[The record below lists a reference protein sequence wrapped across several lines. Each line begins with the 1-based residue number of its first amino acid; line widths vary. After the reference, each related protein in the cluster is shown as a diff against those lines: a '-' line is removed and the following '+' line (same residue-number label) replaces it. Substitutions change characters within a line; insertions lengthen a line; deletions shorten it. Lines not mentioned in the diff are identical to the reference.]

1 MVAVTAYP
9 ILYSVWLS
17 LQRYDLKFPDERE
30 FIGLANYVT
39 RADQPVLVDARSA

>member
-17 LQRYDLKFPDERE
+17 LQRFDLKFPDERE

-39 RADQPVLVDARSA
+39 VLTNELLVDGVRR